1 MKEPVASIDFET
13 RSTVDIKLG
22 LDHYTSCPE
31 FEVLVL
37 SGRLPGLDVGHW
49 HRGHDCAQPVTGADW
64 LAALHEYVRRGGKVR
79 GWNIMFEWMVW
90 NKVAV
95 PKYGWPELPIE
106 QCVDTMAQAAAHNLP
121 QALDKCGEA
130 LGLDPEKLKS
140 KRGKYLIQRL
150 CVPHKPTKDRPGVWV
165 QDPELFAELV
175 QYCDQDVIAEE
186 SIAKKLRPL
195 TEWQQRVWLL
205 TQRINRAGVPVH
217 LGECEAIESVVEAE
231 KQRLNGELARIT
243 RGAVP
248 AASNRDKLLAWV
260 NANIAPQAAPV
271 DFVDPVDEDDGRPGH
286 GDDELDDLRG
296 KTVEDALKRDD
307 LPPAVRRALEIR
319 AAVVQT
325 STAKFTKMRKVAV
338 RHDGWG
344 FIRGMFTY
352 HGAGTGRW
360 ASRGGVNV
368 QNFTRPSLV
377 QDLKT
382 GIDEIEAAHQVLGR
396 GDHAGALALW
406 GDSTMDA
413 AVSCLRGVIHAPPG
427 HEFIDADFSSV
438 ENRVGVW
445 LAGQEDKVELFRKG
459 LDEYKVFASKAL
471 YRVPYDAVTKDMRQM
486 SKSAVLGCFAADTKV
501 LTCRGFVPIVEVR
514 NNDRIWD
521 GVDFVT
527 HGGVVFQGVKP
538 VIDFAGVRVTPDH
551 KILGEE
557 GWERADSID
566 LRSAIRTAGG
576 PSSGT
581 SSTVKKQR
589 HGFGVRAALSGLFR
603 STTCVVG
610 RLLGAGGALTA
621 TRTTFSGRAPAAQTL
636 FPTSS
641 FASAGSIGA
650 SQQSPGATERTT
662 QSTQTT
668 AAEGSVCAASG
679 VTRLRLFFAG
689 LLRSPDGRTPLS
701 NSTGSITTGPIPRI
715 TVGSRLV
722 LSRTETSGRRGL
734 CLGTGSSSAG
744 LSSGRSI
751 ARAIAR
757 RARSFVSCVKGAILR
772 RSSPRRTVAEEPTY
786 DILNCGPRSRFVV
799 LTEAGPVIA
808 HNCLF
813 GQGWRGLITY
823 ALQYDV
829 VLEPEHSQEIVKS
842 YRREYEKVRNLWYA
856 CGDASIDAVRN
867 PSTWFS
873 AGDKLEL
880 ICHKNFLWMKL
891 PSGRYLAW
899 SRPKIETREAPWME
913 KFFVGYDEETGE
925 EMYEDRQAMRDVV
938 TVESIE
944 TRTRKYVRHPLIGS
958 SIFQSAVQGTAA
970 DILAEGTLEV
980 EAAGYTPVLLAHDE
994 CLSIVPEGWGDE
1006 DEYGRLLCTAA
1017 PWRED
1022 LPLAY
1027 EAYRAKRFRK

>member
-13 RSTVDIKLG
+13 RSTIDIKLG

-271 DFVDPVDEDDGRPGH
+271 GFVDPVDEDDGRPGH

-427 HEFIDADFSSV
+427 HDFIDADFSSV

-486 SKSAVLGCFAADTKV
+486 SKSAVLGC
-501 LTCRGFVPIVEVR
+501 
-514 NNDRIWD
+514 
-521 GVDFVT
+521 
-527 HGGVVFQGVKP
+527 
-538 VIDFAGVRVTPDH
+538 
-551 KILGEE
+551 
-557 GWERADSID
+557 
-566 LRSAIRTAGG
+566 
-576 PSSGT
+576 
-581 SSTVKKQR
+581 
-589 HGFGVRAALSGLFR
+589 
-603 STTCVVG
+603 
-610 RLLGAGGALTA
+610 
-621 TRTTFSGRAPAAQTL
+621 
-636 FPTSS
+636 
-641 FASAGSIGA
+641 
-650 SQQSPGATERTT
+650 
-662 QSTQTT
+662 
-668 AAEGSVCAASG
+668 
-679 VTRLRLFFAG
+679 
-689 LLRSPDGRTPLS
+689 
-701 NSTGSITTGPIPRI
+701 
-715 TVGSRLV
+715 
-722 LSRTETSGRRGL
+722 
-734 CLGTGSSSAG
+734 
-744 LSSGRSI
+744 
-751 ARAIAR
+751 
-757 RARSFVSCVKGAILR
+757 
-772 RSSPRRTVAEEPTY
+772 
-786 DILNCGPRSRFVV
+786 
-799 LTEAGPVIA
+799 
-808 HNCLF
+808 LF

-867 PSTWFS
+867 PGTWFS

-880 ICHKNFLWMKL
+880 ICHKNFLWMRL